1 MKENADQSLRTRNG
15 EMVQEWCRGKEQGK
29 ERGGKVEKAASY

>member
-1 MKENADQSLRTRNG
+1 MKGNADQSLRTHNG
-15 EMVQEWCRGKEQGK
+15 EMAQKQSRGKEQSK